1 MTQFQS
7 DLKSSRAKDLTGNRT
22 LFECQQFRVPKPV
35 ESTHID
41 DEVQVIDE
49 PSESSVTRKRPITTD
64 QNSVVSK
71 KVSRYDSYSHEQ
83 IDPGVMNELP
93 TQIRQELEEYL
104 KNPPALLRTTSHSFD
119 VEPHDV
125 AEKSFTQVMDH
136 LDEAVLNELPPE
148 MRREI
153 AMAQKLRQL
162 ESKYPP
168 VGGKRLVPAAVP
180 SNLAAKDK
188 SNAFNVMMNSPQ
200 KQPVP
205 KKATNPMKKWR
216 TETVLNDEPSLPTSR
231 SEPRLNTLVEN
242 SAQPSIAGYSSLSDV
257 KLMLREWIESSDEPA
272 PIDLDLF
279 QTYLIELLRTYNA
292 EMVQQLLMYGL
303 VQLEALTKTTWED
316 KFQQMIEAVQARF
329 RQMYG
334 GAKMDLSSWTYF
346 SSSFV
351 PWLNKIFQSPC
362 VRNRHRCDYGMNM
375 YFSFF
380 CHL

>member
-7 DLKSSRAKDLTGNRT
+7 DLKSSRAKELTGNRT
-22 LFECQQFRVPKPV
+22 LFDCQQFRVPKPV

-41 DEVQVIDE
+41 DEIQLIDD
-49 PSESSVTRKRPITTD
+49 PGESSVTRKRPITTD
-64 QNSVVSK
+64 QSSVVSK
-71 KVSRYDSYSHEQ
+71 KVSRYDSYSPGQ

-104 KNPPALLRTTSHSFD
+104 KNPPVLSRTTSHSSD
-119 VEPHDV
+119 VEAHDV

-153 AMAQKLRQL
+153 TMAQKLRQL

-168 VGGKRLVPAAVP
+168 VGGKRLVPVAAAAAAPVP
-180 SNLAAKDK
+180 SNPAAKDK

-231 SEPRLNTLVEN
+231 SEPRLNTLVEK
-242 SAQPSIAGYSSLSDV
+242 SAQPSIAGYSALSDV

-279 QTYLIELLRTYNA
+279 QTYLIELLQTYNA

-303 VQLEALTKTTWED
+303 VQLKALSKSTWDE
-316 KFQQMIEAVQARF
+316 KFQQMIEAVQTRF

-334 GAKMDLSSWTYF
+334 GAKMDLS
-346 SSSFV
+346 
-351 PWLNKIFQSPC
+351 
-362 VRNRHRCDYGMNM
+362 
-375 YFSFF
+375 
-380 CHL
+380 